1 MLRDDISVCVASPI
15 KQAPEAGGRARGAGE
30 TGDTRETQ
38 GGHRRNRGRKRIQGD
53 TRETGLTGPTVLI
66 HETEINING

>member
-30 TGDTRETQ
+30 TGDTRGTQ
-38 GGHRRNRGRKRIQGD
+38 EKQGTQEDTRGPGD

-66 HETEINING
+66 HEIEININGY

>member
-1 MLRDDISVCVASPI
+1 MVLCDDISVCVASPI

-38 GGHRRNRGRKRIQGD
+38 GGHRRNRERKRIQGD
-53 TRETGLTGPTVLI
+53 QETQGRLG
-66 HETEINING
+66 